1 MSSNSH
7 RRAFGRRTPRDDLEQ
22 LRVARF
28 VARASLTEVALVS
41 GIPRWKVQE
50 AFAGVVQPK
59 PAELRALRQ
68 AITKLTR
75 ANRDKRALLREAN
88 SRSVRV

>member
-7 RRAFGRRTPRDDLEQ
+7 RRPYGRRTPRDDLEQ

-41 GIPRWKVQE
+41 GVPRWKAQE
-50 AFAGVVQPK
+50 VFAGVIRPK

-68 AITKLTR
+68 AITKLSR